1 MNVKL
6 LQAYAMTRK
15 AIVLDFREQE
25 DKSITFVLSKGQKLT
40 MTDAQLQTA
49 VDEAALKLHADEAA
63 SAAALEVLTAKAKKP
78 AGKKE

>member
-6 LQAYAMTRK
+6 LQAFATTRK
-15 AIVLDFREQE
+15 AIVVDFREQE
-25 DKSITFVLSKGQKLT
+25 DKSVTFVLSNGQKLT

-49 VDEAALKLHADEAA
+49 VDEVALKLHAEEAA
-63 SAAALEVLTAKAKKP
+63 SAAALEALTAKAKKH